1 MAAPDRFKGEIK
13 VASRIV
19 DYLSSGLY
27 ESPAACLKEL
37 INNSYDADAKHVAV
51 YVKPDADRIIIE
63 DDGTG
68 MSKDEF
74 IRHFERISESHKRD
88 ESSKTPAGRPVIGKI
103 GIGFIAANEICDVME
118 IFSTKAGSREL
129 LHVNINFDK
138 MRQDPASRRREGGD
152 LAKADYDGE
161 VLEADA
167 RESHYTHVFLKS
179 IRGEAR
185 AIMAGA
191 KRRGSHGEERSLYG
205 LLPET
210 FAERLADGQ
219 LKSWAEF
226 DTYSQTMLRVAL
238 NVPVRYHEAWIPERL
253 KEQVRDFEQATAK
266 LGFSLSYDGSELRKP
281 IVLRG
286 TDRKSLIS
294 AFRFRGS
301 SVSASG
307 YFYAQHG
314 VLKPQDLNGLLIRIR
329 HAAVGGYDSSFMGF
343 PSSEGT
349 LFQKWISAE
358 IWADDRLEDALNI
371 DRKTLRIAHPAYV
384 ELQEAVHD
392 HLSKVIKTARSK
404 LYEKGSAVR
413 KQEQAERVVES
424 FETFASE
431 QLAPIDKGMA
441 RQVVAGWRRAQETGD
456 IRSQLLR
463 KFNVVELY
471 EVVVDVARDLLKPAE
486 LAEFLKR
493 LTKRI
498 IG

>member
-1 MAAPDRFKGEIK
+1 MAVPNRFKGEIK

-37 INNSYDADAKHVAV
+37 INNSYDADAKSVAV
-51 YVKPDADRIIIE
+51 FVKPDADRIIIE

-68 MSKDEF
+68 MSRDEF
-74 IRHFERISESHKRD
+74 VRHFERISESHKRD
-88 ESSKTPAGRPVIGKI
+88 ETSKTASGRPIIGKI

-118 IFSTKAGSREL
+118 IFSAKAGSRDL
-129 LHVNINFDK
+129 LHVNINFEK
-138 MRQDPASRRREGGD
+138 MRQDPVHRRREGGD
-152 LAKADYDGE
+152 LAKADYEGE
-161 VLEADA
+161 VLETD
-167 RESHYTHVFLKS
+167 RNSHYTHVFLKS

-210 FAERLADGQ
+210 LASRLADKQ

-238 NVPVRYHEAWIPERL
+238 NVPIKYHESWIPERL
-253 KEQVRDFEQATAK
+253 REQVREFEQATAK

-286 TDRKSLIS
+286 NDRKSLIS
-294 AFRFRGS
+294 EFRFRGS

-307 YFYAQHG
+307 YFFAQHG

-384 ELQEAVHD
+384 ELQEAIHD

-404 LYEKGSAVR
+404 LYEKGSDVR
-413 KQEQAERVVES
+413 KREKAEQVVASLEA
-424 FETFASE
+424 FASE
-431 QLAPIDKGMA
+431 QLAPIDKSLA
-441 RQVVAGWRRAQETGD
+441 RQVIAGWRRAQDTED
-456 IRSQLLR
+456 IRSHLLK

-471 EVVVDVARDLLKPAE
+471 EVVVEVARDLLKPGE
-486 LAEFLKR
+486 LAEFLRR

>member
-1 MAAPDRFKGEIK
+1 MAAPNSFKGEIK

-37 INNSYDADAKHVAV
+37 VNNSYDADAKHVAV
-51 YVKPDADRIIIE
+51 FVKPDADRIMIE

-74 IRHFERISESHKRD
+74 VRHFERISESHKRD
-88 ESSKTPAGRPVIGKI
+88 ESSKTGSGRPVIGKI
-103 GIGFIAANEICDVME
+103 GIGFVAANEICNVME

-138 MRQDPASRRREGGD
+138 MRLDPVARRRGEGD
-152 LAKADYDGE
+152 LAKADYDGG
-161 VLEADA
+161 VLETD

-179 IRGEAR
+179 IRGQAR

-210 FAERLADGQ
+210 FAARLAEPQ
-219 LKSWAEF
+219 LKSWGEF

-238 NVPVRYHEAWIPERL
+238 NVPVKYHATWIPDRL
-253 KEQVRDFEQATAK
+253 RKQVRQFELVTEK
-266 LGFSLSYDGSELRKP
+266 LRFVVSYDGTELRKP

-286 TDRKSLIS
+286 KDKKSLIS
-294 AFRFRGS
+294 EFRFRGS
-301 SVSASG
+301 SVAASG
-307 YFYAQHG
+307 YFFVQHG

-404 LYEKGSAVR
+404 LYEKGSDVR
-413 KQEQAERVVES
+413 KRQQAEKVVES
-424 FETFASE
+424 LEAFASE
-431 QLAPIDKGMA
+431 QLVPIDKGMA
-441 RQVVAGWRRAQETGD
+441 RQVVAGWRRARQTDD

-471 EVVVDVARDLLKPAE
+471 EVVIDVARDFLKPAE